1 VDLRQIASQFLR
13 VSVPRRTNNTNRS
26 VFLALHLSMMGC
38 DGKHVFVAFRPY
50 SPKIA
55 EQFHV
60 RQMG

>member
-1 VDLRQIASQFLR
+1 MDLRQIASQFLR
-13 VSVPRRTNNTNRS
+13 VSVPRRTNNRS

-38 DGKHVFVAFRPY
+38 DGKHVFVAFRPN